1 MSDANRVQV
10 SLLEEA
16 TWGTTP
22 NSPFIELPITSASMS
37 ESPSTV
43 RSNQLRSD
51 AQFAGT
57 KRTSVEP
64 AATFDFELQGDNLDI
79 LMRAALRNTTA
90 SGDWSTAV
98 NFTASSGD
106 IAAASVGNKYTSITQ
121 DFTTS
126 NLVVGQWIYVSGFAT
141 AANNGW
147 QQISAIT
154 DANNLAIA
162 GTAIVTEAAGSLE
175 ISMDG
180 SYVRNGAELTSF
192 SAQMEYLDQT
202 NLFRLITGNRINSF
216 GLNISAQSIITGSVG
231 MSGKSMTRP
240 TIKSGNGSVTA
251 FTDNDVMSEVDAFTG
266 FWIDGAEVTTYEMVS
281 TSLNISANSRPQS
294 GLGNLAKV
302 GMQLGPL
309 EVSGSMEFYL
319 EDANFAT
326 LQDML
331 LSYTSFSLAYAVTDG
346 AGHQYHIFMPKCHL
360 TSEPGSV
367 AGVDSDV
374 MLSLDFSAEPAAIG
388 LETKTIQIS
397 RYV

>member
-22 NSPFIELPITSASMS
+22 SSAFLELPITGATMS
-37 ESPSTV
+37 ESPTTV

-57 KRTSVEP
+57 KRASVEP
-64 AATFDFELQGDNLDI
+64 SASFDFELQGDNLDI
-79 LMRAALRNTTA
+79 LMRAALRNTA
-90 SGDWSTAV
+90 SSGDWSTPVNIDETGDISAGASNTYV
-98 NFTASSGD
+98 VTTANFTSQN
-106 IAAASVGNKYTSITQ
+106 IA
-121 DFTTS
+121 
-126 NLVVGQWIYVSGFAT
+126 VGQWIYVGGFT
-141 AANNGW
+141 NAANNGW
-147 QQISAIT
+147 KKVAIIAAKLLT
-154 DANNLAIA
+154 LAT
-162 GTAIVTEAAGSLE
+162 GSTTTTEAAGSLA
-175 ISMDG
+175 ITMDS
-180 SYVRNGAELTSF
+180 SYIRNGAELTSF

-216 GLNISAQSIITGSVG
+216 SLDISAQSIITGSIG
-231 MSGKSMTRP
+231 MSGKTMTRP
-240 TIKSGNGSVTA
+240 TAKSGSGSVTGY
-251 FTDNDVMSEVDAFTG
+251 TENEVMSEVDAFTG

-294 GLGNLAKV
+294 GLGNLAKI

-319 EDANFAT
+319 ETANFGT

-331 LSYTSFSLAYAVTDG
+331 LNYTSFELAYAITDG
-346 AGHQYHIFMPKCHL
+346 AGHQYHIVLPKCHL
-360 TSEPGSV
+360 TSEAGSV

-374 MLSLDFSAEPAAIG
+374 MLSFDFAAEPATIG
-388 LETKTIQIS
+388 AETKTIQIS
-397 RYV
+397 RFV